1 MWNENEVQQQLV
13 IYALFADSNSKRSE
27 ILVCAKFKG
36 QSWNLFITQRYRVS
50 SYYVLYNV

>member
-1 MWNENEVQQQLV
+1 MWNENEVQQQV
-13 IYALFADSNSKRSE
+13 IYALFVDSNYKRSE

-50 SYYVLYNV
+50 SYCVLYNV

>member
-1 MWNENEVQQQLV
+1 MWNENEVQQQV
-13 IYALFADSNSKRSE
+13 IYALFVDSNYKKSE

-50 SYYVLYNV
+50 SYCVLYNV